1 MNSRYCKKKKKKI
14 IIYAFSPYRQKH
26 MLYSLLGKRDF
37 TGEVGNVSI
46 LPYCTC
52 SDKTD
57 FMDTLK

>member
-1 MNSRYCKKKKKKI
+1 MI